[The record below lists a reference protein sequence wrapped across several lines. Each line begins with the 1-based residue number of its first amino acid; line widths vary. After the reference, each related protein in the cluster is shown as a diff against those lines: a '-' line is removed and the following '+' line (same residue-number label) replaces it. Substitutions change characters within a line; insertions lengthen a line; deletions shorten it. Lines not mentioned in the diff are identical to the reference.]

1 MEMNNTDLPNPVPI
15 FRGAVQK
22 AAYKKQLVPRYSGSP
37 IIEALPSILS
47 AEDSAKLM
55 AYYPELVPNAQKL
68 PPEIRM
74 HLIMDALHFFQPL
87 PIHMDLEQRVSRII
101 RDNYVGR
108 DPLAKDQWINLDQSV
123 SAILKGGGIPMASSN
138 VNGFSIIGIPG
149 IGKTTGIERVLL
161 LSPQVIHHEFYEGK
175 PFNRIQLAWLKLT
188 CPHDGSV
195 KALCL
200 EFFRV
205 VDGVLDTHY
214 LRDYAGEGHRTVDEL
229 IAKMWRVAWI
239 HCLGLL
245 VIDEIQHLNQ
255 AKSGGAERMLNFFLQ
270 LMNTL
275 GVPIIM
281 IGTYAAVEVLQRGLR
296 QIRRSCGQGD
306 LVWDAMPND
315 DVWRLFI
322 ESLWKFQYTQ
332 FPVPLTQE
340 IVDAIHYESAG
351 IVDFAVKIFLL
362 AQTRAIATGEER
374 ITLAIIRSV
383 AKDSLRLAQ
392 PALHA
397 IRTGDMSNV
406 SLMSDLHPID
416 FASAVRQIR
425 KTGFL
430 QTLSQGSYAA
440 SDVNAKGAIRQ
451 TTGITGGEGMAA
463 DSTQPIPA
471 PLAQQPPKP
480 RRSKGAPSSSKCLL
494 VQLMDA
500 GVSKGVSP
508 HDALAQAGLIQPL
521 FKFQTSPATV

>member
-1 MEMNNTDLPNPVPI
+1 MNKIDLPNPVPI

-22 AAYKKQLVPRYSGSP
+22 ATYKQQLVPRYRTNP
-37 IIEALPSILS
+37 AIEALPLILS
-47 AEDSAKLM
+47 AADSAKLL
-55 AYYPELVPNAQKL
+55 AYYPELVPNAQEL
-68 PPEIRM
+68 SPEIRM
-74 HLIMDALHFFQPL
+74 HLIMDALHFVQPL
-87 PIHMDLEQRVSRII
+87 PIHIELEQRVSRII
-101 RDNYVGR
+101 RDSYVGR
-108 DPLAKDQWINLDQSV
+108 DPLAKDHWINLDQSV
-123 SAILKGGGIPMASSN
+123 SAILKNGGIPMPNSN

-149 IGKTTGIERVLL
+149 VGKTTGIERVLL
-161 LSPQVIHHEFYEGK
+161 LTPQVIHHESYAGK
-175 PFNRIQLAWLKLT
+175 PFNRIQLAWVKLT

-205 VDGVLDTHY
+205 VDGVLDTRY
-214 LRDYAGEGHRTVDEL
+214 FRDYAGEGRRTVDEL
-229 IAKMWRVAWI
+229 IANMWRVAWI

-255 AKSGGAERMLNFFLQ
+255 AKSGGAEKMLNFFLQ

-275 GVPIIM
+275 GVPIM
-281 IGTYAAVEVLQRGLR
+281 TIGTFAAMELFQRGLR

-315 DVWRLFI
+315 DVWRLLI
-322 ESLWKFQYTQ
+322 ESLWKFQYTR

-340 IVDAIHYESAG
+340 FIDALHFESAG

-362 AQTRAIATGEER
+362 AQARAIATGTER

-416 FASAVRQIR
+416 FVSAVRQIR
-425 KTGFL
+425 KTVLL
-430 QTLSQGSYAA
+430 QTLSEGSYAA
-440 SDVNAKGAIRQ
+440 SDVNAKGTVPPA
-451 TTGITGGEGMAA
+451 TGINGGEVMAVEPA
-463 DSTQPIPA
+463 QPLPA
-471 PLAQQPPKP
+471 QSVRQPPKP
-480 RRSKGAPSSSKCLL
+480 RRPKSPPSSSKCLL
-494 VQLMDA
+494 VQQVDA
-500 GVSKGVSP
+500 GVSKGMSP
-508 HDALAQAGLIQPL
+508 HDALGQAGLIQPL
-521 FKFQTSPATV
+521 FKFQLSPATA